1 MALARQLLR
10 DRSATESQRGSA
22 RDSPRRE
29 FGDHRSRS
37 DFVYRESGPAE
48 TTFLYCCLVWFV
60 PRTADRAGKDRQLYD
75 HIQDEKAE
83 KLANRYGEITAI
95 DRSVGWLREALREQG
110 VQRDTIL
117 WYCSDNGEPS
127 NSWYKPKLNG
137 SKGNLFEGG
146 IRVPAII
153 EWPAG
158 IPQHGHSSVSCVTSD
173 MLPTICDW
181 LDLPLPDR
189 VLDGISLVP
198 LLQGKIKERP
208 EPIEFW
214 RYGGSDEEANGPWM
228 PPESQLGTT
237 PTAGNPATQFMNYR
251 HPVARTEFGG
261 DAAIIDGRYKLIVD
275 TTGRHREKEKV
286 ITLLEQDLG
295 LFDLIDDP
303 AETKNLAAAH
313 PERVQ
318 QLLKKLRQW
327 QASVEQSLTGAEYQK

>member
-10 DRSATESQRGSA
+10 ARSATESQRGSA
-22 RDSPRRE
+22 RDSQGESSEIIVRE
-29 FGDHRSRS
+29 AISFIEKAVQRKQP
-37 DFVYRESGPAE
+37 FFTV
-48 TTFLYCCLVWFV
+48 VWFGSCHG
-60 PRTADRAGKDRQLYD
+60 PQIALEKDRQLYD
-75 HIQDEKAE
+75 HIQDEKAD
-83 KLANRYGEITAI
+83 KLAHRYGEITAI
-95 DRSVGWLREALREQG
+95 DRSVGWLRESLCEQG

-127 NSWYKPKLNG
+127 NSWYKPVFNG

-158 IPQHGHSSVSCVTSD
+158 IPQPGHSSVNCVTSD

-181 LDLPLPDR
+181 LDLPLPGR

-198 LLQGKIKERP
+198 VLEGSMKERP

-275 TTGRHREKEKV
+275 TTGRRQDEEKV
-286 ITLLEQDLG
+286 VTLMEGDIA
-295 LFDLIDDP
+295 LFDLVNDVGEKTNI
-303 AETKNLAAAH
+303 AASR
-313 PERVQ
+313 PEIVAD
-318 QLLKKLRQW
+318 LMKKLRSW
-327 QASVEQSLTGAEYQK
+327 QGSVEQSLTGAEYAN